1 MPLRS
6 DGSGTNACALLKMEF
21 GTYVIERERM
31 EKIEKQSSQ
40 SVMTRTSLR
49 GSKKG
54 HNDIQKSS
62 KINRHS
68 VGAVLGPAL
77 AVIAYLCPIAGL
89 SFDAHIVLSIML
101 LVCTWWITEPV
112 PIPVTSLIGPV
123 LCVVFGITT
132 ASDAFSAFANPIIF
146 LFLGGFIL
154 ARAMTVH
161 GLDKRFSYA
170 LLSMKWVG
178 SNPRRIFIAI
188 GLASMLCSGWI
199 SNTAT
204 AAMMLPIAL
213 GLLNTIAEMMDQAG
227 QKIDLKNYKYA
238 TGLML
243 ITAYA
248 ASIGGVLTP
257 IGTPPNMLMMGFL
270 DSMVDVHISFFQWM
284 IWGFVA
290 MVVYFILAA
299 FVVGRMFP
307 PDVKEIKG
315 ADKLIAE
322 RRKSLGP
329 WTRGQ
334 KNTLFAF
341 VLAVVLWV
349 LPGIFS
355 MVFGSESP
363 QVKFIDAHFPEAVVA
378 LIGAILLF
386 LIPEG
391 RGKQT
396 LTWKEAS
403 DGVDWGTLILFGGG
417 LSLGQ
422 VMYKSGLSEWIGN
435 GIVGGLGGTPSQIVL
450 IMTFSVLAL
459 VMSEVTSHTA
469 ATNMVGPLGI
479 TTAIAAGLNPVPVA
493 VAIALSAS
501 LGFMLPVSTPPNAIV
516 YASGYVPI
524 TKMLK
529 TGVIIDFVGIFAI
542 TIPLVLF
549 LVTAVVGV

>member
-1 MPLRS
+1 MGQIAKDTNQPVMKKSAS
-6 DGSGTNACALLKMEF
+6 DMK
-21 GTYVIERERM
+21 
-31 EKIEKQSSQ
+31 KSQ
-40 SVMTRTSLR
+40 NE
-49 GSKKG
+49 KKG
-54 HNDIQKSS
+54 GIKLS
-62 KINRHS
+62 RHS
-68 VGAVLGPAL
+68 VGAVLGPLL
-77 AVIAYLCPIAGL
+77 AIIVYLIPIPGL
-89 SFDAHIVLSIML
+89 SSEGHIMLSIML

-112 PIPVTSLIGPV
+112 PIPVTSLLGPV
-123 LCVVFGITT
+123 LCVLFGI
-132 ASDAFSAFANPIIF
+132 ASVTDALRSFANPIIF
-146 LFLGGFIL
+146 LFMGGFIL

-178 SNPRRIFIAI
+178 SNPRRIFIAV
-188 GLASMLCSGWI
+188 GLATMLCSGWI

-204 AAMMLPIAL
+204 AAMMLPISL
-213 GLLNTIAEMMDQAG
+213 GLLNTIAEMMEQSG

-270 DSMVDVHISFFQWM
+270 DSMADIHISFFQWM
-284 IWGFVA
+284 IWGFIA
-290 MVVYFILAA
+290 MVIYFVLAA

-307 PDVKEIKG
+307 PEVKEIKG
-315 ADKLIAE
+315 ADKLIAQ
-322 RRKSLGP
+322 RRAALGP

-334 KNTLFAF
+334 RNTLFAF
-341 VLAVVLWV
+341 LVAVVLWI
-349 LPGIFS
+349 LPGVIS
-355 MVFGSESP
+355 IVFGSDSP
-363 QVKFIDAHFPEAVVA
+363 QNAFLTKHVPEAVVA

-386 LIPEG
+386 LLPQ
-391 RGKQT
+391 GKGKPT

-422 VMYKSGLSEWIGN
+422 LMYASGLSGWIGSA
-435 GIVGGLGGTPSQIVL
+435 IVGGLGGAPSQFALVV
-450 IMTFSVLAL
+450 TFSVLAL

-479 TTAIAAGLNPVPVA
+479 TTALAAGLNPIPVA

-529 TGVIIDFVGIFAI
+529 TGVIIDFIGIFFI
-542 TIPLVLF
+542 TIPIVLF
-549 LVTAVVGV
+549 IVTGVMGV